1 MINKI
6 EQRQPITTRRPSG
19 RHNIG
24 EMKMVKVL
32 IELEFGEDN
41 INNNDVYN
49 YLNSLIEY
57 ECLKWEVKE
66 DSRALPSVRQVW
78 NRVDD

>member
-1 MINKI
+1 
-6 EQRQPITTRRPSG
+6 
-19 RHNIG
+19 
-24 EMKMVKVL
+24 MVKVL